1 MLHWWGLLS
10 RFTFEVSQG
19 TLLIW
24 WAVCLGP
31 SSLYALRH
39 LLQEWEVCWM
49 EGEPSSH
56 SVHPLLRSPLS
67 LEHCVSQTIWRWAF
81 RFLFHLWHSCVYVCV
96 HVCMV
101 CPQLCGEARS
111 PLVISVYLVYGDRA
125 WSSPVYVFWLAREP
139 QGPATFHLLN
149 TGVQVGTTVFKT
161 FTCGARTQVLLLAR

>member
-10 RFTFEVSQG
+10 RFTFEVLQG

-24 WAVCLGP
+24 WAVCLVP

-56 SVHPLLRSPLS
+56 SAHPLLRSPLS
-67 LEHCVSQTIWRWAF
+67 IEHCVSQTIWRWAF
-81 RFLFHLWHSCVYVCV
+81 RYLFYLWHSCVYVCV

-111 PLVISVYLVYGDRA
+111 PLVISVYLVYGDRVSH
-125 WSSPVYVFWLAREP
+125 WPGTLQSMYFGWPGSPRDLAP
-139 QGPATFHLLN
+139 
-149 TGVQVGTTVFKT
+149 
-161 FTCGARTQVLLLAR
+161 FTCSIVGYK